1 MRLIWLTALFTF
13 TGSLVKAQEFSGV
26 RTGNYTGVNGV
37 FYNPANI
44 ADSRH
49 KWQFNLVSFHALV
62 GNDKASFSLS
72 DLTNSFD
79 GDELEDQL
87 TGNGSGLTSAMV
99 YTNIHG
105 PSLMLTIDKKSS
117 IALTTR
123 ARVLMNAIDID
134 GELAKRIIDDADD
147 GDGNFNIASAARM
160 RVNMNAWSE
169 FGFTYSR
176 VLMENG
182 PHFLKGG
189 ITMKYLAGAANAYI
203 GIDNL
208 TGQVTEDIITGN
220 SYLSNASG
228 RMQLGFGGVSLND
241 FELNDLTSFKSTGF
255 GADLGLVYEYRPASL
270 NDYDVASNKY
280 RFRVGLALLDAGSIS
295 YKRDITRSGGYDISI
310 TGAERLNL
318 AELDDTDVDDLKGF
332 FDARPQFFTPLAG
345 NYASKYK
352 SSLPT
357 TLNLDVDYRLSRRAY
372 INVAGMFSL
381 TNSKTNVY
389 NGHQFSSVTV
399 TPRIESGS
407 FGIYVPIQYHTLTNL
422 NAGVSLRLGPLFV
435 GSGSVLTALAGD
447 SKQADVFMGIRFG
460 ALKKDKK
467 KSSGGAVGT
476 EELGL

>member
-1 MRLIWLTALFTF
+1 M
-13 TGSLVKAQEFSGV
+13 KAQEFSGV

-332 FDARPQFFTPLAG
+332 SSMHVRNSLLHLQVTTHLNIKAVCLPL
-345 NYASKYK
+345 
-352 SSLPT
+352 
-357 TLNLDVDYRLSRRAY
+357 
-372 INVAGMFSL
+372 
-381 TNSKTNVY
+381 
-389 NGHQFSSVTV
+389 
-399 TPRIESGS
+399 
-407 FGIYVPIQYHTLTNL
+407 
-422 NAGVSLRLGPLFV
+422 
-435 GSGSVLTALAGD
+435 
-447 SKQADVFMGIRFG
+447 
-460 ALKKDKK
+460 
-467 KSSGGAVGT
+467 
-476 EELGL
+476 